1 MTILAAH
8 VHSALR
14 HIINALTNSK
24 GFSSIHFQIALLP
37 TYIIIFSWK
46 FFFCIVCVFV
56 DLLVH
61 CVTHNDN
68 FNNNINNNG
77 DKKYSDLNT
86 NPKKK
91 VLLTM

>member
-1 MTILAAH
+1 MISLAAH
-8 VHSALR
+8 VYCALH

-46 FFFCIVCVFV
+46 FFFCIVFEFV

-61 CVTHNDN
+61 CVSRNDD
-68 FNNNINNNG
+68 FRSFIYNG
-77 DKKYSDLNT
+77 DENDLKT